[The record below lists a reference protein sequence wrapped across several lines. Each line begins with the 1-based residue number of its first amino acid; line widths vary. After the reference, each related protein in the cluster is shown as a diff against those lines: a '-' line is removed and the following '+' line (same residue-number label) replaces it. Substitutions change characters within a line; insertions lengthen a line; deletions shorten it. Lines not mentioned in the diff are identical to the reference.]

1 MPRVVYAMAKDG
13 LVFREL
19 AQISPLTNTPLKAT
33 LMLGAF
39 TAFISFI
46 MSLEVLVE
54 MMSIG
59 TLMAYTLVC
68 RHRSEHWLDPSSD
81 GAGVHMRPS
90 LAVSAVADQLS

>member
-13 LVFREL
+13 LLFSQL
-19 AQISPLTNTPLKAT
+19 SQISPFTNTPVRST
-33 LMLGAF
+33 LIFGLF
-39 TAFISFI
+39 TAFVALI

-68 RHRSEHWLDPSSD
+68 IVFFCFYLF
-81 GAGVHMRPS
+81 
-90 LAVSAVADQLS
+90 

>member
-19 AQISPLTNTPLKAT
+19 AQISNLTNTPLKAT
-33 LMLGAF
+33 LVLGAF

-59 TLMAYTLVC
+59 TLMAYTLVI
-68 RHRSEHWLDPSSD
+68 HLLFGFILFNTNPIIIIKLNNIEFLMSSY
-81 GAGVHMRPS
+81 
-90 LAVSAVADQLS
+90 

>member
-19 AQISPLTNTPLKAT
+19 SVISNLTNTPLKAT
-33 LMLGAF
+33 LILGGF
-39 TAFISFI
+39 TAFVAFI

-59 TLMAYTLVC
+59 TLMAYTLVLLF
-68 RHRSEHWLDPSSD
+68 STI
-81 GAGVHMRPS
+81 
-90 LAVSAVADQLS
+90 LSYIFLT